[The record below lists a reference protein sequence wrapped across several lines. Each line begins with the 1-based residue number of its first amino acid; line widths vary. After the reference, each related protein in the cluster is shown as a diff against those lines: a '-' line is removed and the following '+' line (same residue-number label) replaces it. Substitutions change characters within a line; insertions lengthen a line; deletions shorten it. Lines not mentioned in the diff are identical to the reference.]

1 MPQSGT
7 SDGGMVVELGHDDR
21 GEGRVVELGHSDA
34 GIRSS
39 DRRVAARG

>member
-1 MPQSGT
+1 
-7 SDGGMVVELGHDDR
+7 MVVELGHDDR